1 VLWDEVVDHGA
12 IKRSLKRAVE
22 QGRVN
27 HAYLF
32 AGPSGVGKFMTAKVF
47 AAALLCPEGGCGQCN
62 VCRRVT
68 EEKHPDV
75 IVLRPAGKNI
85 PVEAIRALRLDAFRK
100 PTEAD
105 RKVYIIKNAERMWDE
120 GASTLL
126 KVLEEPPGNTVFIL
140 ITANPEGML
149 PTIRSRCQQINFS
162 LVPAEELRDYLVER
176 KGVSREKAELV
187 ARLTGGVLG
196 RALDWCDDPSRLSRR
211 ESVLRMARALK
222 QADMNHALEMA
233 LELYREVRGP
243 AEELSSVYQERKK
256 ELGDGALD
264 DDALRRFSKVLDE
277 ECKREQLKEEI
288 RGTKEIFSTLAWW
301 YRDILIMKEGG
312 DSRLLVNVDL
322 VEEISAEAEANP
334 AQKVIECIEL
344 LGNAMKDVE
353 RNVPVQ
359 LNLESAL
366 LGIQEVLYA

>member
-1 VLWDEVVDHGA
+1 MLWDDVVGHGA
-12 IKRSLKRAVE
+12 IKRSLEKAVE

-32 AGPSGVGKFMTAKVF
+32 SGPSGVGKFMTARTF
-47 AAALLCPEGGCGQCN
+47 AAAMLCPEGGCGECN
-62 VCRRVT
+62 VCRRVV
-68 EEKHPDV
+68 EEKHPDAA
-75 IVLRPAGKNI
+75 VLRPAGKNI

-140 ITANPEGML
+140 VTANPEGVL
-149 PTIRSRCQQINFS
+149 PTIRSRCQRINFS
-162 LVPAEELRDYLVER
+162 LVPAGELRDYLVER
-176 KGVSREKAELV
+176 KGVSAEKAELV

-211 ESVLRMARALK
+211 DGVLKMARTLK
-222 QADMNHALEMA
+222 QADINQALEMA
-233 LELYREVRGP
+233 QELYREVREP
-243 AEELSSVYQERKK
+243 AEGLASVYQERKK
-256 ELGDGALD
+256 ELADGTLD
-264 DDALRRFSKVLDE
+264 DDSVRRLSKALDE

-312 DSRLLVNVDL
+312 DALLLVNVDL
-322 VEEISAEAEANP
+322 AGEISDEAEANP

-344 LGNAMKDVE
+344 LGDAMKAVE